1 LSQGEG
7 GGRPTKYK
15 SAYCKIA
22 KQLSKLGATDFE
34 IAQALGIE
42 RSTFYLWMQ
51 THPKFSDSVKL
62 GKSPANRR
70 TERSLFE
77 RANGYTYPS
86 EEIHLVDEVEERH
99 NPDDVKHPI
108 IVRTKKVLR
117 VPVLKHVPPDPTSVI
132 FFLKNREK
140 QKWRDFKATELSTP
154 PGRPLETRTY
164 AAGGPEL
171 LKDYYAKLQQSAE
184 PAPAPVG
191 ADSAAPRDLGSDG
204 SDGEEP
210 YGDQDVSPR

>member
-15 SAYCKIA
+15 SAFCKIA

-34 IAQALGIE
+34 IAQALEIS
-42 RSTFYLWMQ
+42 RQTFYLWMQ
-51 THPKFSDSVKL
+51 THKKFSDSVKL

-99 NPDDVKHPI
+99 NEADPKHPI

-154 PGRPLETRTY
+154 PGRPLQMTY
-164 AAGGPEL
+164 TPGEPEL
-171 LKDYYAKLQQSAE
+171 LRDYYAKLQQSAA
-184 PAPAPVG
+184 PAPAPPG
-191 ADSAAPRDLGSDG
+191 AYPGAASDLGSDG
-204 SDGEEP
+204 SEWEE
-210 YGDQDVSPR
+210 QDRDPDAGPR